1 MRRSHPCSRSRAWQ
15 EPRIFCGNAEM
26 LKCYSATDIQMPP
39 QTFTELHLVQVLQK
53 ATWWQGTDEDDKTI
67 QGTSCRDVAMSRCRA
82 LFFFLL
88 LADFLAR
95 YLCPSTWHLWPWP
108 AVSSCTCRPGHLAP
122 SATSIASD
130 QPRAEGYHCEMV
142 PSNPGHDR
150 SLFSTLL
157 DPIGNPK
164 QSWQILTLLE
174 IKKKNQELIRSFCFC
189 VQWFLVNDY
198 YKYQGSRMCS
208 KSRHSK
214 DIHCQRRHSNCHL
227 ARKQQSTTVVWCGQ
241 GKVHQ
246 RAQNWHHLL
255 NKVASF
261 ASYGESALQFV
272 LEKWWLVPYKIC
284 AISVPDIGCNCSGI
298 DGLQMQSI
306 LCLERWSRSLCL
318 LCAKVQHRIPDTR
331 SDSWKKGKFCWMS
344 LAQLLFHSASSRED
358 SYVILCVYIYLWISW
373 CFMIFDVPRIPSQH
387 RCLPS
392 SAVAKL
398 WCPCSAS
405 KGQGVKVSV
414 KRHTMHSQCIQ
425 GIFPHH
431 FLLLKICGKFW
442 ESTSYFQVVL

>member
-1 MRRSHPCSRSRAWQ
+1 MMWHYKQKMLSTEFQWINCTRVSMLYNFHPCPGSQIWALPLQMNAQSVLNSAFDILTSLTSLTCSNPRMRRSHPCSRSRAWQ
-15 EPRIFCGNAEM
+15 EPRIFGWKCWNATLLLIFRCLRRPSQNCILFRSCKRPHYDKE
-26 LKCYSATDIQMPP
+26 QMKMTR
-39 QTFTELHLVQVLQK
+39 QYK
-53 ATWWQGTDEDDKTI
+53 AHH
-67 QGTSCRDVAMSRCRA
+67 VAMSRCRDVAPCFSFFCWRTSWPGTFVQA
-82 LFFFLL
+82 LGCG
-88 LADFLAR
+88 R
-95 YLCPSTWHLWPWP
+95 GQLCP
-108 AVSSCTCRPGHLAP
+108 AVSSCTCGPGHLAP

-174 IKKKNQELIRSFCFC
+174 IKKKNLELIRSFCFC
-189 VQWFLVNDY
+189 AQWFLVNDY

-214 DIHCQRRHSNCHL
+214 DIHCQLCHSNFHL

-272 LEKWWLVPYKIC
+272 PEKWFVQYPVP
-284 AISVPDIGCNCSGI
+284 
-298 DGLQMQSI
+298 
-306 LCLERWSRSLCL
+306 
-318 LCAKVQHRIPDTR
+318 T
-331 SDSWKKGKFCWMS
+331 
-344 LAQLLFHSASSRED
+344 
-358 SYVILCVYIYLWISW
+358 
-373 CFMIFDVPRIPSQH
+373 
-387 RCLPS
+387 
-392 SAVAKL
+392 
-398 WCPCSAS
+398 
-405 KGQGVKVSV
+405 
-414 KRHTMHSQCIQ
+414 
-425 GIFPHH
+425 
-431 FLLLKICGKFW
+431 
-442 ESTSYFQVVL
+442 

>member
-1 MRRSHPCSRSRAWQ
+1 
-15 EPRIFCGNAEM
+15 
-26 LKCYSATDIQMPP
+26 MPP

-67 QGTSCRDVAMSRCRA
+67 QGTSCRDVAMSSR
-82 LFFFLL
+82 LVFLSFVGGL
-88 LADFLAR
+88 LGPVPLSKHLASVAVASCVQ
-95 YLCPSTWHLWPWP
+95 LCP
-108 AVSSCTCRPGHLAP
+108 AVSSCTCGPGHLAP

-298 DGLQMQSI
+298 DGLQMQSM

-331 SDSWKKGKFCWMS
+331 SDSWKKANFAEWVWLSFCS
-344 LAQLLFHSASSRED
+344 TVLHREKIHML
-358 SYVILCVYIYLWISW
+358 YYVYI
-373 CFMIFDVPRIPSQH
+373 
-387 RCLPS
+387 
-392 SAVAKL
+392 
-398 WCPCSAS
+398 
-405 KGQGVKVSV
+405 
-414 KRHTMHSQCIQ
+414 
-425 GIFPHH
+425 
-431 FLLLKICGKFW
+431 
-442 ESTSYFQVVL
+442 

>member
-26 LKCYSATDIQMPP
+26 LLCYWYSDASAD
-39 QTFTELHLVQVLQK
+39 LHRTASCSGPAK
-53 ATWWQGTDEDDKTI
+53 GHMMTRNRWRWQDNTRHI
-67 QGTSCRDVAMSRCRA
+67 MSRCRDVVAPCFSFFCWRTSWPGTFVQA
-82 LFFFLL
+82 LGICG
-88 LADFLAR
+88 R
-95 YLCPSTWHLWPWP
+95 GQLCP
-108 AVSSCTCRPGHLAP
+108 AVSSCTCGPGHLAP

-298 DGLQMQSI
+298 DGLQMQSM

-358 SYVILCVYIYLWISW
+358 SYVILCVYIIY
-373 CFMIFDVPRIPSQH
+373 
-387 RCLPS
+387 
-392 SAVAKL
+392 
-398 WCPCSAS
+398 
-405 KGQGVKVSV
+405 
-414 KRHTMHSQCIQ
+414 CICV
-425 GIFPHH
+425 I
-431 FLLLKICGKFW
+431 
-442 ESTSYFQVVL
+442 